1 MFHSVSH
8 QLSYKKAAEIVG
20 RAGYKTPTKL
30 QKSAFSAA
38 FRGRDFAAD
47 YNPKEGKTLSILV
60 PSLMN
65 KGTLIATDTEQETQK
80 IKNTLHKL
88 PSSSNGS
95 TSPVFLNGSGNI
107 QSEIHLL
114 ARNPAII
121 VGTTTRIIDHIRRNN
136 IELNTLGNLVIDITK
151 TGPRDLFDKDVL
163 FISTKLSRKVR
174 RSVFLPDYNSLDT
187 LGDILHRP
195 VLSLKT
201 TRKSTDYKQESRGN
215 MNEKQVNEK
224 IEQLVSVIKETEDP
238 IVLKEYKKLIKK
250 AVPFHLRGYFYGFLL
265 KSVCGD
271 KTTISGKPQKP
282 RKDIP
287 AGNMKTLFINIGK
300 NRRVYPKDLFRLFQ
314 KSLDIPGEMIGQI
327 KVLGNYSFIDIASRQ
342 ADSAVDKMDGMMF
355 RGKKI
360 TVNFARKKDNNVP
373 ALTD

>member
-8 QLSYKKAAEIVG
+8 QLSYKKAAEIVRRG
-20 RAGYKTPTKL
+20 GYKNPTRL

-95 TSPVFLNGSGNI
+95 TSSVFLNGSGNI

-136 IELNTLGNLVIDITK
+136 IELNTLDNLIIDITK
-151 TGPRDLFDKDVL
+151 TGSRDLFDKDVL

-215 MNEKQVNEK
+215 MDEKQVNEK
-224 IEQLVSVIKETEDP
+224 IQQIVSVIKETEDP

-265 KSVCGD
+265 KSICGD
-271 KTTISGKPQKP
+271 KTTISRKPQQP

-287 AGNMKTLFINIGK
+287 VGNMKTLFINIGK

-327 KVLGNYSFIDIASRQ
+327 KVLGNYSFIDIASPQ

-360 TVNFARKKDNNVP
+360 TVNFARKKDTNVP